1 MDPSSNKIIDCSNIL
16 TGMSHEMRTHMNAI
30 VALSF
35 LMKDNA
41 CNNSEREEL
50 SNHIFSSC
58 EQLMNLFDSFLHSAN
73 IDAGSSKAESKV
85 CRIDKILEDIV
96 AEFRDGFRKE
106 NDCDLNLCT
115 DINSSG
121 AVKVLIDREI
131 IYRAI
136 RSLFQIS
143 IKNTVLGY
151 VKLGFTCKEEKLI
164 FYVLDSGNGY
174 AKYVEFFNSED
185 MNKSLSLF
193 SDTYTAINIIL
204 LRKLVTILGGT
215 IWIEHNEIEGAG
227 IYFSIP
233 AKYVSQT
240 TNINTHSTILI

>member
-1 MDPSSNKIIDCSNIL
+1 MDGGSLRDLVKRLPNPIIPESILSKI
-16 TGMSHEMRTHMNAI
+16 T
-30 VALSF
+30 
-35 LMKDNA
+35 
-41 CNNSEREEL
+41 
-50 SNHIFSSC
+50 
-58 EQLMNLFDSFLHSAN
+58 Q
-73 IDAGSSKAESKV
+73 
-85 CRIDKILEDIV
+85 KILNGIMYLHKIKHQVHRDIKPDNV
-96 AEFRDGFRKE
+96 
-106 NDCDLNLCT
+106 L
-115 DINSSG
+115 INSSG

-143 IKNTVLGY
+143 IKNTVSGY